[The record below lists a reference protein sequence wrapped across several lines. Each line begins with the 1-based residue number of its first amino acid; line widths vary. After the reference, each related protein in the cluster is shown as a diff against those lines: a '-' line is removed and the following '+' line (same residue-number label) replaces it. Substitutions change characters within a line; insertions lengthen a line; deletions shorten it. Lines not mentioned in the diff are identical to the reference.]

1 MNRHS
6 VFFKAITE
14 RKGKSTKKLIKAE
27 NLKRNKDLQSKI
39 TNPKS
44 KIKMAE
50 RTGVEPA
57 YPYGRRFSRP
67 LHYHYAISPHERR
80 IENITQNKPFDNSKK

>member
-1 MNRHS
+1 MAEKYDGAE
-6 VFFKAITE
+6 F
-14 RKGKSTKKLIKAE
+14 LIR
-27 NLKRNKDLQSKI
+27 LIRNQ
-39 TNPKS
+39 KS

-67 LHYHYAISPHERR
+67 LHYHYAISP
-80 IENITQNKPFDNSKK
+80 QA